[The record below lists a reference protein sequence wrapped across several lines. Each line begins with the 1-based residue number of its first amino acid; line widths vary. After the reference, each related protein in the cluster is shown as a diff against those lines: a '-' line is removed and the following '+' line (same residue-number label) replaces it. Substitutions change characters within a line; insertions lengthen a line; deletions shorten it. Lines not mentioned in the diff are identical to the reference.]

1 MRSANPPNPNP
12 TINPSQSVGVFLCL
26 EGGSMIV
33 LAWVALILA
42 ATAIAA
48 LTIIGWKLVTAL
60 NELKPEP
67 DPPAKPK
74 YVAHGIYL

>member
-1 MRSANPPNPNP
+1 
-12 TINPSQSVGVFLCL
+12 
-26 EGGSMIV
+26 MIT
-33 LAWVALILA
+33 LAWVALILT
-42 ATAIAA
+42 ATAITA

-74 YVAHGIYL
+74 YHHHGVYI

>member
-1 MRSANPPNPNP
+1 
-12 TINPSQSVGVFLCL
+12 
-26 EGGSMIV
+26 MIA

-42 ATAIAA
+42 ATAITAPS
-48 LTIIGWKLVTAL
+48 IIGWKLVTAI

-74 YVAHGIYL
+74 YVAHGIYI